1 MNAFSYLKP
10 KGVEDPLS
18 LTIAGD
24 RIQLVTLSNQ
34 FDQDIFREFTEE
46 VTLYMFPSPAKEI
59 AETRRFITESRQAIQ
74 AGHNFQFAILS
85 KTDEFLGCCGLH
97 GEENVRTPELG
108 IWLKKSAHGKGYGR
122 EAIHILVDWARRNI
136 HVDAFIY
143 PVDRRNIPS
152 RKIPE
157 SLNGKIIK
165 EAPKKTPAGNF
176 LDLIVYRIE
185 GTRVYSSSTIY
196 QI

>member
-1 MNAFSYLKP
+1 MNAFHYLDSVD
-10 KGVEDPLS
+10 VEDPLS
-18 LTIAGD
+18 LTIAGK
-24 RIQLVTLSNQ
+24 RVQLVTISNQ

-59 AETRRFITESRQAIQ
+59 KETRCFITESRQAIQ
-74 AGHNFQFAILS
+74 AGYNLQFAILS

-108 IWLKKSAHGKGYGR
+108 IWLKKGAHGMGYGR
-122 EAIHILVDWARRNI
+122 EAIHTLVDWARRNI
-136 HVDAFIY
+136 DIDAFIY

-157 SLNGKIIK
+157 SLNGKIIE
-165 EAPKKTPAGNF
+165 EAPKKTPNRKF
-176 LDLIVYRIE
+176 LNLIVYRIE
-185 GTRVYSSSTIY
+185 GTRVYSPSTIY
-196 QI
+196 QL

>member
-1 MNAFSYLKP
+1 MNTFRYLNP
-10 KGVEDPLS
+10 QNAEDPLS
-18 LTIAGD
+18 LTIAGN
-24 RIQLVTLSNQ
+24 RIQLVTISNQ

-59 AETRRFITESRQAIQ
+59 KETRCFITESRKAVQ

-108 IWLKKSAHGKGYGR
+108 IWLKKSSHGKGYGR
-122 EAIHILVDWARRNI
+122 EAIHTLVDWARRNLHI
-136 HVDAFIY
+136 DAFIY
-143 PVDRRNIPS
+143 PVDRRNILS

-157 SLNGKIIK
+157 SLHGKIIK
-165 EAPKKTPAGNF
+165 EAPKETPTGKF
-176 LDLIVYRIE
+176 LDLVVYRIE
-185 GTRVYSSSTIY
+185 GIAIKKQRSE
-196 QI
+196 